1 MFKSKKRNKGGKEK
15 MDEVTI
21 IIKTLDRCDC
31 LINLLDSIFKKY
43 PKIRVLVG
51 DDSEISS
58 KEKILSKF
66 NQYNLQYYNLEKD
79 CGLSAG
85 RNFLL
90 NKIQTKYFVLADDDF
105 VFDQK
110 TNLERAVQIL
120 EEKKLD
126 IIGGYIRNYKIIK
139 SNWDKLLVL
148 IQKIL
153 KYELPTNY
161 IGTLKMEGNTFY
173 ADYTVHSFPEFAET
187 DLVLNFFLAKT
198 ERIKE
203 IHGWDPKLKLQEHTE
218 FFYRVKLNNLKVGFT
233 NELSV
238 QHHPVK
244 LKKYSEKRNR
254 NYTNV
259 FMDKYAI
266 DKIVANYDDN
276 RGQVITLR
284 ENLEGKN

>member
-1 MFKSKKRNKGGKEK
+1 MVGLIYVYVKGSAPKRS
-15 MDEVTI
+15 
-21 IIKTLDRCDC
+21 RP
-31 LINLLDSIFKKY
+31 Y
-43 PKIRVLVG
+43 
-51 DDSEISS
+51 
-58 KEKILSKF
+58 
-66 NQYNLQYYNLEKD
+66 
-79 CGLSAG
+79 
-85 RNFLL
+85 
-90 NKIQTKYFVLADDDF
+90 
-105 VFDQK
+105 
-110 TNLERAVQIL
+110 
-120 EEKKLD
+120 
-126 IIGGYIRNYKIIK
+126 
-139 SNWDKLLVL
+139 
-148 IQKIL
+148 
-153 KYELPTNY
+153 
-161 IGTLKMEGNTFY
+161 
-173 ADYTVHSFPEFAET
+173 PEFAET

>member
-1 MFKSKKRNKGGKEK
+1 

-21 IIKTLDRCDC
+21 IIKTLDRCDF

-126 IIGGYIRNYKIIK
+126 IIGGYIRNYKIVK

>member
-1 MFKSKKRNKGGKEK
+1 

-31 LINLLDSIFKKY
+31 LINLLNSIFKKY

-126 IIGGYIRNYKIIK
+126 IIGGYIRNYKIVK

>member
-1 MFKSKKRNKGGKEK
+1 

-126 IIGGYIRNYKIIK
+126 IIGGYIRNYKIVK

-259 FMDKYAI
+259 FMNKYAI

>member
-1 MFKSKKRNKGGKEK
+1 

-110 TNLERAVQIL
+110 TNLERAMQIL

-126 IIGGYIRNYKIIK
+126 IIGGYIRNYKIVK

>member
-1 MFKSKKRNKGGKEK
+1 

-126 IIGGYIRNYKIIK
+126 IIGGYIRNYKIVK
-139 SNWDKLLVL
+139 SNWDRLLVL

>member
-1 MFKSKKRNKGGKEK
+1 

-126 IIGGYIRNYKIIK
+126 IIGGYIRNYKIVK
-139 SNWDKLLVL
+139 SSWDKLLVL

>member
-1 MFKSKKRNKGGKEK
+1 

-126 IIGGYIRNYKIIK
+126 IIGGYIRNYKIVK

>member
-1 MFKSKKRNKGGKEK
+1 

-126 IIGGYIRNYKIIK
+126 IIGGYIRNYKIVK

-266 DKIVANYDDN
+266 DKIVAYYDDN

>member
-1 MFKSKKRNKGGKEK
+1 

-173 ADYTVHSFPEFAET
+173 ADYTVYSFPEFAET

>member
-1 MFKSKKRNKGGKEK
+1 

-110 TNLERAVQIL
+110 TNLERTVQIL

-126 IIGGYIRNYKIIK
+126 IIGGYIRNYKIVK